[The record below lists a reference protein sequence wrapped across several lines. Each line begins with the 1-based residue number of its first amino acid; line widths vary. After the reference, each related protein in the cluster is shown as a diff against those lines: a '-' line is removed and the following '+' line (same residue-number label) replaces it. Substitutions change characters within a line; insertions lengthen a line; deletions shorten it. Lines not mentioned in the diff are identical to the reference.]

1 MTKRIKDRFFY
12 FGICTIC
19 TATASQEAA
28 DPLNSTPQK
37 NIVEQIALAFQANNI
52 LYFRVFKVY
61 FA

>member
-37 NIVEQIALAFQANNI
+37 NNI
-52 LYFRVFKVY
+52 YNFKSRDEFV
-61 FA
+61 A